1 MWQDGLAL
9 LIVAVAALA
18 LLRLYAPAGWFRFGA
33 RRQGGESSAKSA
45 PPAGGCG
52 GCPSGSSCFKTQVKV
67 YPVAVGRRK
76 RKESP
81 T

>member
-18 LLRLYAPAGWFRFGA
+18 LLRLYVPAGWFRFGA
-33 RRQGGESSAKSA
+33 SRRNDDELLKSPS

-52 GCPSGSSCFKTQVKV
+52 GCASGSSCVKMQVKV
-67 YPVAVGRRK
+67 YPVAVHRSK
-76 RKESP
+76 P
-81 T
+81 